1 MSESREYPTRPFIG
15 VGVVVLKEDLV
26 LLIRRGKP
34 PKAGEWSLPGGSQ
47 HVGETVRETASREV
61 REETGVEIRD
71 LIFLEVIDAIIPD
84 REGRVQCHYTLI
96 DFVAQW
102 ESGEPNADDDAEH
115 AVWVPLSSLPE
126 IELWEKTR
134 EIIEKASRLREQS
147 GQTDE

>member
-61 REETGVEIRD
+61 REETGVEIRE

-84 REGRVQCHYTLI
+84 REGRVQFHYTLI

-134 EIIEKASRLREQS
+134 EIIEKASRLREQR